1 MTPPL
6 SIDLSQNRA
15 LVTGASS
22 GLGAHFASVLAAQGA
37 DLVLAARRTDKL
49 EEVAAPLRAMGRDVH
64 VVQMDVGSPEAVQA
78 AFADMPPCD
87 IVINNSGIG
96 QNSWLADMD
105 EDEWQQLIDVNL
117 SGVWRVSKQAVAM
130 FRKEKTAGAI
140 VNIAS
145 ITASRTALKS
155 GAYAVTKAGVIHMT
169 KSLAIEV
176 ARDGIRVNA
185 LAPGYF
191 QTELNADFLGSEAG
205 NRMAA
210 RIPQRRF
217 GAMEELNLPLLML
230 AARQN
235 SYMTGATITV
245 DGGHSINAL

>member
-1 MTPPL
+1 MTQPL
-6 SIDLSQNRA
+6 SIDLSRKRA

-22 GLGAHFASVLAAQGA
+22 GLGAHFATVLAAQGA

-49 EEVAAPLRAMGRDVH
+49 EEVAAPLRAMGCDVH
-64 VVQMDVGSPEAVQA
+64 VVQMDVGSADAVQG

-105 EDEWQQLIDVNL
+105 EDEWQQLMDINL
-117 SGVWRVSKQAVAM
+117 TGVWRVSKQAVAM
-130 FRKEKTAGAI
+130 FRKAKTAGTI
-140 VNIAS
+140 LNIAS
-145 ITASRTALKS
+145 ITATRAALKS
-155 GAYAVTKAGVIHMT
+155 GAYAVTKAGVTHMT

-191 QTELNADFLGSEAG
+191 QTELNAHFLASEAG
-205 NRMAA
+205 QRMVA

-217 GAMEELNLPLLML
+217 GTLDELTLPLLML
-230 AARQN
+230 VADQN
-235 SYMTGATITV
+235 TYMTGTTLTV

>member
-1 MTPPL
+1 MTHPL
-6 SIDLSQNRA
+6 TIDLSGKRA

-22 GLGAHFASVLAAQGA
+22 GLGAHFASVLAGQGA
-37 DLVLAARRTDKL
+37 DLVLAARRIDKL
-49 EEVAAPLRAMGRDVH
+49 QEVAEPLRKMGRDVQ
-64 VVQMDVGSPEAVQA
+64 VMSMDVGSADAVEA
-78 AFADMPPCD
+78 AFADMLPCD

-96 QNSWLADMD
+96 QNSWLVDM
-105 EDEWQQLIDVNL
+105 EADEWQQLVDINL
-117 SGVWRVSKQAVAM
+117 TGVWRVSKQAVAM
-130 FRKEKTAGAI
+130 FRKAKTAGSI
-140 VNIAS
+140 INIAS

-155 GAYAVTKAGVIHMT
+155 GAYAVTKAGVVHMT

-191 QTELNADFLGSEAG
+191 QTELNAEFLTSEAG
-205 NRMAA
+205 QRMAA

-217 GAMEELNLPLLML
+217 GTLEELNLPLLML
-230 AARQN
+230 AADQN
-235 SYMTGATITV
+235 AYMTGATLTV